1 MLIHPERSTLL
12 VIDIQ
17 ERLQPA
23 IDQGEAVLANA
34 QWLLRVAQRIGVP
47 VICTEQY
54 PRGIG
59 PTVPALRQL
68 LPDSAVVEK
77 IHFSAVAECAG
88 GLAGQGGEGAAGDDG
103 GGIFAAPGGDRRQF
117 VVVGTESHVCV
128 LQTVLDLLAA
138 GRRVFVVNEA
148 VGSRRASDKALAL
161 ERMRRH
167 GADIVS
173 REMVAFEWLQRAGT
187 DLFRSVSREFIK

>member
-1 MLIHPERSTLL
+1 MLIHPDRSTLL

-17 ERLQPA
+17 ERLQPF
-23 IDQGEAVLANA
+23 IDQGDAVLAHS
-34 QWLLRVAQRIGVP
+34 QWLVRVAQRIGVP

-59 PTVPALRQL
+59 PTVPALREL

-77 IHFSAVAECAG
+77 IYFSAVAECAG
-88 GLAGQGGEGAAGDDG
+88 GLAGQGSDGAEG
-103 GGIFAAPGGDRRQF
+103 GGIFAAPGGERRQF

-128 LQTVLDLLAA
+128 MQTVLDLLAA
-138 GRRVFVVNEA
+138 GRRVFVVEEA

-187 DLFRSVSREFIK
+187 DLFRGVSRDFIK